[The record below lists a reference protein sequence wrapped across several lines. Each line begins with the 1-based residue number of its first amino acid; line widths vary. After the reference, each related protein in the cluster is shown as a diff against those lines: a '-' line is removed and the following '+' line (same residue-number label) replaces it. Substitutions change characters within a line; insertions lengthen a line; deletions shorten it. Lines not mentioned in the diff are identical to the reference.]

1 MTVTVTADN
10 NLTADTTIP
19 LALAASG
26 TGTAAAAAADITGGF
41 TGKSVTINE
50 NSAIGIVDVA
60 IVDDTIVE
68 IDETFTI
75 DLGTLPAGF
84 ARKDGDTAETI
95 TIQDVD
101 NATLTVTISDNPTQN
116 AEVTVTGA
124 LNNSI
129 HIGAGNTLTFSS
141 ASATGNPDLVFT
153 ADTNGLVSGMTTGTH
168 TPTEAGSRTY
178 TYGLASAQHGI
189 QTNRVSSTPATVTIA
204 AGAVVRTGPAVI
216 IPLDTGGEEGTRV
229 TMILQAD
236 RPVTDGFTGTYT
248 IDPVTRPGATANNQD
263 YNVIG
268 TFGEY
273 TFAPGATRAEIIFEL
288 VTNADPGSSGT
299 DTETISVF
307 LLPVPSEDASK
318 VRLAKRRAFVNIR
331 EATGPAVITVT
342 QSAIEVTE
350 GQTVT
355 INIQSTPALTRLYRG
370 TWGASDLTTTKNS
383 DYTFNTER
391 RARLW
396 TIGTANT
403 LTVTAGTVMTM
414 VRPGVITIET
424 IDDSDVEGDEQFVV
438 FLQPSQEFA
447 QIGDINPNPAHI
459 DRAALGNPIAVTVTI
474 KDNDG
479 SGSGAP
485 PDFGDVSGAPRR
497 SPGQQT
503 QNTAR

>member
-1 MTVTVTADN
+1 MPAGESITFADSGTSTELTFTDSDNNALIDGSELTTTVSHTVAGTAATTLALNYDLKTAAQHGIDDDRFTGGTASIAVGAPDNPLALSVNINDRSEGQSVTVTVTADN

-50 NSAIGIVDVA
+50 NSATGMVDVA

-95 TIQDVD
+95 TIQDFD
-101 NATLTVTISDNPTQN
+101 KATLTVTISDNPTQN

-204 AGAVVRTGPAVI
+204 AAAVVRTGPAVI

-248 IDPVTRPGATANNQD
+248 
-263 YNVIG
+263 
-268 TFGEY
+268 
-273 TFAPGATRAEIIFEL
+273 
-288 VTNADPGSSGT
+288 
-299 DTETISVF
+299 
-307 LLPVPSEDASK
+307 
-318 VRLAKRRAFVNIR
+318 
-331 EATGPAVITVT
+331 
-342 QSAIEVTE
+342 
-350 GQTVT
+350 
-355 INIQSTPALTRLYRG
+355 
-370 TWGASDLTTTKNS
+370 
-383 DYTFNTER
+383 
-391 RARLW
+391 
-396 TIGTANT
+396 
-403 LTVTAGTVMTM
+403 
-414 VRPGVITIET
+414 
-424 IDDSDVEGDEQFVV
+424 
-438 FLQPSQEFA
+438 
-447 QIGDINPNPAHI
+447 
-459 DRAALGNPIAVTVTI
+459 
-474 KDNDG
+474 
-479 SGSGAP
+479 
-485 PDFGDVSGAPRR
+485 
-497 SPGQQT
+497 
-503 QNTAR
+503 